1 MHALLTGA
9 LVFVSASLA
18 DAGHTQVIV
27 YHPAHMA
34 VTKTVQ
40 GSCWEGSIA
49 ANRSDA
55 FRCMAG
61 NAISDP
67 CFVRDSK
74 SVACPDIPTSDTGI
88 VIELTKPLPANPVSG
103 AETPWA
109 MSLESNIR
117 CRAGTG
123 TVIPGFPYYC
133 SNPLVCTVP
142 AAGPDPKSF
151 FTDCGVAES
160 SASGPQVKSKKRYA
174 VTTLWR

>member
-1 MHALLTGA
+1 MHALLMG
-9 LVFVSASLA
+9 VSVVVSASLA
-18 DAGHTQVIV
+18 AAGHTQVIV
-27 YHPAHMA
+27 YHPTHMT

-67 CFVRDSK
+67 CFVRDAK

-88 VIELTKPLPANPVSG
+88 VIKLTQALPANPTSG
-103 AETPWA
+103 PETPWA
-109 MSLESNIR
+109 MSLESNVR

-123 TVIPGFPYYC
+123 TIVPGFPYYC
-133 SNPLVCTVP
+133 SSSLVCAVP
-142 AAGPDPKSF
+142 AAGPDPGAFYS
-151 FTDCGVAES
+151 DCGVGES